1 VASDDGKRR
10 TEGGA
15 RPWWRRFRELPNDS
29 ALKTLVVTLAV
40 ALVGSVLVAGSAV
53 LLRPLQIANKEAE
66 RREHFAELVRQL
78 PEIAE
83 LVRQLPGL
91 DGGVAAPEAVEVAA
105 KIVDL
110 ETGGYAPSLEPR
122 LYDQR
127 RAARDPELSV
137 EVPPELDVAGLK
149 ARARYAV
156 VYLVR
161 QAGDIRMVVLPV
173 RGRGYGSMLY
183 GYLALAGDTKTVVGL
198 SFYEHAE
205 TPGLGALVDSPS
217 WKAQWRGKTVR
228 DEAGVVRLGVGTGRI
243 SADSPE
249 APYQVD
255 GLTGATW
262 TANGVTH
269 LLHYWLGEHGFGPYL
284 RKIARRRG

>member
-1 VASDDGKRR
+1 M
-10 TEGGA
+10 
-15 RPWWRRFRELPNDS
+15 
-29 ALKTLVVTLAV
+29 AV
-40 ALVGSVLVAGSAV
+40 ALIGSVLVAGSAV
-53 LLRPLQIANKEAE
+53 LLRPWQIANKEAE
-66 RREHFAELVRQL
+66 RQENFAELVRQS
-78 PEIAE
+78 PGIAE
-83 LVRQLPGL
+83 LVRQLPGI
-91 DGGVAAPEAVEVAA
+91 AENKTAPEEIEVVARV
-105 KIVDL
+105 VDL
-110 ETGGYAPSLEPR
+110 ETGDYVPSLEPR

-127 RAARDPELSV
+127 RAARDPELRV

-149 ARARYAV
+149 VRARYAV

-161 QAGDIRMVVLPV
+161 QAEETRLVILPV

-183 GYLALAGDTKTVVGL
+183 GYLALAGDTNTVVGL

-228 DEAGVVRLGVGTGRI
+228 DQGGVLRLGVGTGRI
-243 SADSPE
+243 STDSPE

-269 LLHYWLGEHGFGPYL
+269 LLHYWLGDHGFGPYL
-284 RKIARRRG
+284 RKIVQRRG